1 MPDFPR
7 YLFGKKQVPSLSKM
21 PAEFLQY
28 TEKAIRV
35 VTSSNGQLEDE
46 ELIALFIEQGIPYK
60 ECIELILFLP
70 SAFCRH
76 MLPQVD
82 WPNYYCEQLS
92 SNNTLEIRY
101 ADNLRYQ
108 VIKTALSD
116 FLKSSF
122 TQEDFLK
129 IAGRD
134 AAFKSINQ
142 LLNAGGKIENVLVSP
157 DIVIR

>member
-1 MPDFPR
+1 MTDFLR
-7 YLFGKKQVPSLSKM
+7 NMFGKKQVPSLSKM
-21 PAEFLQY
+21 PAEFPQY
-28 TEKAIRV
+28 AEKAIKAI
-35 VTSSNGQLEDE
+35 TSSDGKLEDE
-46 ELIALFIEQGIPYK
+46 ELSTLFMEQEIPYK

-82 WPNYYCEQLS
+82 WPDYYCEQLS

-108 VIKTALSD
+108 AIKTALSN
-116 FLKSSF
+116 FLKSNF
-122 TQEDFLK
+122 TQKDFLK

-142 LLNAGGKIENVLVSP
+142 LLSAGGKIENVLVSP
-157 DIVIR
+157 AVVIR